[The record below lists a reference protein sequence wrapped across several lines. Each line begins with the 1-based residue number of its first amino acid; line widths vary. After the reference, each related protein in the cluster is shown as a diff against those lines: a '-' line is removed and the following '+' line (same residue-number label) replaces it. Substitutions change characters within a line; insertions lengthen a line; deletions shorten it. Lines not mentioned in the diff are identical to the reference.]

1 MNKQLFECIIYHDML
16 NYPNQRKPKYTPEY
30 YLTNIVD
37 LLTDFVKW
45 ISLKNQS
52 IITISSNTITKLL
65 QMCIK
70 CGLAK
75 PTFGLAKPTFGLTKA
90 YIKKRIMNVFKN
102 MLLTKAINVL
112 IYRSTVL

>member
-1 MNKQLFECIIYHDML
+1 
-16 NYPNQRKPKYTPEY
+16 
-30 YLTNIVD
+30 
-37 LLTDFVKW
+37 
-45 ISLKNQS
+45 
-52 IITISSNTITKLL
+52 
-65 QMCIK
+65 MCINCGMAK
-70 CGLAK
+70 PTFGLAKPTFGLAK